1 MDGIPIFIAGGA
13 SGRMKTGYHIAGDGS
28 PVSRVGLT
36 IQKAMGVSLESW
48 GKGSMETKSP
58 YTELLA

>member
-1 MDGIPIFIAGGA
+1 MIAGSA

-28 PVSRVGLT
+28 PVSRAGLT
-36 IQKAMGVSLESW
+36 VQKAMGMSVDGW

-58 YTELLA
+58 FTELLA